1 MTTEY
6 QRLGGHL
13 PHEIE
18 ALVKEY
24 AQPRYRKPLPPN
36 LQADINAVSKTHR
49 CFVEEHRYYKLC
61 YYFCYQTTRVDN
73 NITSF
78 SYGWVGPRGKTIHPV
93 RCGKSCGKCYIRGDE

>member
-13 PHEIE
+13 PHEVE

-24 AQPRYRKPLPPN
+24 AQPRYKKPLN
-36 LQADINAVSKTHR
+36 ADLDQEIRLRQLTWGH
-49 CFVEEHRYYKLC
+49 FQEHRYYKLC
-61 YYFCYQTTRVDN
+61 DYYRYQTTRVGN